1 MRAYRKSILN
11 KLPYKVEG
19 VSLPVELILWP
30 LRLGLKVKFVDIE
43 YNERIGQS
51 KLEPL
56 RAAWWTIYRIVR
68 ARFLKL

>member
-1 MRAYRKSILN
+1 MRIKDLHSGMRAYRRSILKN
-11 KLPYKVEG
+11 LPYQVKG

-30 LRLGLKVKFVDIE
+30 IRLGLKVKFVDIV

-56 RAAWWTIYRIVR
+56 KGMVDCS
-68 ARFLKL
+68 

>member
-1 MRAYRKSILN
+1 MRAYRKSILKN
-11 KLPYKVEG
+11 LPYKVEG

-30 LRLGLKVKFVDIE
+30 IRLGMRVKFVDII

-56 RAAWWTIYRIVR
+56 KAAWWTVLRIIR
-68 ARFLKL
+68 ARF